1 MAVALGILEVEPPT
15 VPPAR
20 DGELGTKT
28 RCFESTEE
36 LTNSTD
42 EEEKE
47 RQWLGKHVKY
57 QFSGQSRIA
66 CVIRGRLGN
75 GQVLLTCSY

>member
-1 MAVALGILEVEPPT
+1 MAAALGILEVEPPT

-36 LTNSTD
+36 LTNSID

-47 RQWLGKHVKY
+47 RQWLGKHVK
-57 QFSGQSRIA
+57 FGGQSRIA
-66 CVIRGRLGN
+66 CVIHGRVGK